1 MYVGILRVHDANR
14 CPPLRKILK
23 DPCNRSQKDRRA
35 ATYKKTP
42 LSFDIGKTTVFHT
55 ASLRLW
61 IFFCEA
67 LLFKCRNNRA
77 VSAPALQSKAPSRL
91 AKAFQ
96 FFKASAFVPDV
107 ICQGTPAKK
116 RDKEKGERKGR
127 KKSGKQVKVP
137 ISAEFEQ
144 KDVMLHLFSQGCP

>member
-23 DPCNRSQKDRRA
+23 DPCNRSQKDRRP
-35 ATYKKTP
+35 TTCKKRHRC
-42 LSFDIGKTTVFHT
+42 LSILVRQRCFTQPACGCADSFGET
-55 ASLRLW
+55 
-61 IFFCEA
+61 

-116 RDKEKGERKGR
+116 RDKEKGERKVVN
-127 KKSGKQVKVP
+127 K
-137 ISAEFEQ
+137 
-144 KDVMLHLFSQGCP
+144 

>member
-1 MYVGILRVHDANR
+1 MYAGILRVHDASR
-14 CPPLRKILK
+14 CAPLRKILK
-23 DPCNRSQKDRRA
+23 APVTAPKKIA
-35 ATYKKTP
+35 APLPTKKT

-77 VSAPALQSKAPSRL
+77 VCRNNRAVSAPALQSKAPSRL

-96 FFKASAFVPDV
+96 FFKASAFVPG
-107 ICQGTPAKK
+107 ITCQGTPA
-116 RDKEKGERKGR
+116 
-127 KKSGKQVKVP
+127 Q
-137 ISAEFEQ
+137 Q
-144 KDVMLHLFSQGCP
+144 

>member
-1 MYVGILRVHDANR
+1 MYAGILRVHDVSR
-14 CPPLRKILK
+14 CAPLRKILK
-23 DPCNRSQKDRRA
+23 DPVTTPKKIA
-35 ATYKKTP
+35 APLPTKKRHRC
-42 LSFDIGKTTVFHT
+42 LSISVRQRCFTQPACGC
-55 ASLRLW
+55 A
-61 IFFCEA
+61 FFCEA
-67 LLFKCRNNRA
+67 LFFKCRNNRAVCRNNRA

-127 KKSGKQVKVP
+127 KKSGKQVKV
-137 ISAEFEQ
+137 
-144 KDVMLHLFSQGCP
+144 

>member
-1 MYVGILRVHDANR
+1 MYAGILRVHDANR

-35 ATYKKTP
+35 ATCKKRHRC
-42 LSFDIGKTTVFHT
+42 LSISVRQRCFTQT
-55 ASLRLW
+55 ACGCADS
-61 IFFCEA
+61 FGET
-67 LLFKCRNNRA
+67 LLFKGRNNRA

-96 FFKASAFVPDV
+96 FFKARAFVPDV

-116 RDKEKGERKGR
+116 RP

>member
-1 MYVGILRVHDANR
+1 MRAASQDSESS
-14 CPPLRKILK
+14 
-23 DPCNRSQKDRRA
+23 CNSSQKDRRP
-35 ATYKKTP
+35 TTCKKRHRC
-42 LSFDIGKTTVFHT
+42 LSISVRQRCFTQPACGCADSFGET
-55 ASLRLW
+55 
-61 IFFCEA
+61 

-77 VSAPALQSKAPSRL
+77 VSVPVLQSKTASRL
-91 AKAFQ
+91 AKAFP

-137 ISAEFEQ
+137 ISAKFEQ

>member
-1 MYVGILRVHDANR
+1 MRAASQDSESS
-14 CPPLRKILK
+14 
-23 DPCNRSQKDRRA
+23 CNSSQKDRRP
-35 ATYKKTP
+35 TTCKKRHRCLLISVRQRCFTQP
-42 LSFDIGKTTVFHT
+42 ACGCS
-55 ASLRLW
+55 
-61 IFFCEA
+61 FFCEA
-67 LLFKCRNNRA
+67 LLFKCRNNRAVCRNNRA

-116 RDKEKGERKGR
+116 RP

>member
-1 MYVGILRVHDANR
+1 MYAGILRVHDVSR
-14 CPPLRKILK
+14 CAPLREILK
-23 DPCNRSQKDRRA
+23 DPVTDPKKIA
-35 ATYKKTP
+35 APLPTKKHRCLLISVRQRCFTQP
-42 LSFDIGKTTVFHT
+42 ACGCS
-55 ASLRLW
+55 
-61 IFFCEA
+61 FFCEA

-116 RDKEKGERKGR
+116 RDKEKGQRKWR
-127 KKSGKQVKVP
+127 KKSAKQVKVP

>member
-23 DPCNRSQKDRRA
+23 DPCNRSQKDRRPT
-35 ATYKKTP
+35 TYKKRHRC
-42 LSFDIGKTTVFHT
+42 HT
-55 ASLRLW
+55 ISVRQRCFTQPACGCS
-61 IFFCEA
+61 FFCEA

-96 FFKASAFVPDV
+96 FFKARAFVPDV

-116 RDKEKGERKGR
+116 RP

>member
-1 MYVGILRVHDANR
+1 MYAGILRVHDVSR
-14 CPPLRKILK
+14 CAPLRKILK
-23 DPCNRSQKDRRA
+23 APVTDPKKIA
-35 ATYKKTP
+35 APLPTKKHRCLLISVRQRCFTQP
-42 LSFDIGKTTVFHT
+42 ACGCS
-55 ASLRLW
+55 
-61 IFFCEA
+61 FFCEA
-67 LLFKCRNNRA
+67 LVFKCRNNRA

-91 AKAFQ
+91 AKAFP

-137 ISAEFEQ
+137 ISAKFEQ

>member
-1 MYVGILRVHDANR
+1 MRAASQNSER
-14 CPPLRKILK
+14 S
-23 DPCNRSQKDRRA
+23 CNRSQKDCRPTTCKKRHRCLSISVRQRCFTQPACGCA
-35 ATYKKTP
+35 A
-42 LSFDIGKTTVFHT
+42 SFGET
-55 ASLRLW
+55 
-61 IFFCEA
+61 
-67 LLFKCRNNRA
+67 LLFKSRNNRA

-127 KKSGKQVKVP
+127 KKSGTQVKVP
-137 ISAEFEQ
+137 ISAKFEQ